1 MKKYLSLLLALALL
15 PNLAACGSEDVSAD
29 DTGDGSWAVYW
40 YLCGSDLE
48 SQNGCATADL
58 SEMLEVQLPENV
70 NVVIETGGAN
80 AWQNEEIDPSKLQRW
95 LYNSQGLQLLEEGTM
110 STTTIPPTT
119 WPSPSGTTAAAAS
132 AARPLTRSLAM
143 TP

>member
-1 MKKYLSLLLALALL
+1 MKKKIFALMMALVMAL
-15 PNLAACGSEDVSAD
+15 PLAACGDEPGTPDNNTAAD
-29 DTGDGSWAVYW
+29 DGSWAVYW

-80 AWQNEEIDPSKLQRW
+80 AWQNEEMDPSKLQRW
-95 LYNSQGLQLLEEGTM
+95 LYNSDG
-110 STTTIPPTT
+110 
-119 WPSPSGTTAAAAS
+119 
-132 AARPLTRSLAM
+132 
-143 TP
+143 